1 MKRIMALV
9 EEEQKQLEK
18 GKFFQWLRKKSD
30 DDANKINFIPGMY
43 FYILA
48 FRDLLNLIT
57 GEEDGALQTAVN
69 AYVEEDAGH
78 YFWYLEDM
86 EKAGFPAV
94 EALSVFDKRLLP
106 ARRAIYRMI
115 AYAMDHKDPIYR
127 ATLVVIFEA
136 TGEVF
141 FRNTRV
147 LMQRLGLDNELS
159 YFGTGHYE
167 AEVSHSVKMDE
178 LAEIVITPAQY
189 EIASRMVREAFAEY
203 RGLFECWML
212 SAQNFG
218 SPIEL
223 FEGGRVLAHAV

>member
-1 MKRIMALV
+1 MKRIIALV
-9 EEEQKQLEK
+9 EEEQRILEQ
-18 GKFFQWLRKKSD
+18 GALFQWLRRKDED
-30 DDANKINFIPGMY
+30 DPQKINFIPAMY

-69 AYVEEDAGH
+69 AYVDEDAGH
-78 YFWYLEDM
+78 YLWYLEDM
-86 EKAGFPAV
+86 ATAGFPTV
-94 EALSVFDKRLLP
+94 ETIALFDKRLLP
-106 ARRAIYRMI
+106 SRRAIYRMI
-115 AYAMDHKDPIYR
+115 AYAMDHHDPIYR
-127 ATLVVIFEA
+127 ATLVTIFEA

-141 FRNTRV
+141 FRNTRR
-147 LMQRLGLDNELS
+147 LMQRLGLDQQLS

-203 RGLFECWML
+203 RGLFDCWME
-212 SAQNFG
+212 SAKAFG
-218 SPIEL
+218 SEVEL
-223 FEGGRVLAHAV
+223 FE